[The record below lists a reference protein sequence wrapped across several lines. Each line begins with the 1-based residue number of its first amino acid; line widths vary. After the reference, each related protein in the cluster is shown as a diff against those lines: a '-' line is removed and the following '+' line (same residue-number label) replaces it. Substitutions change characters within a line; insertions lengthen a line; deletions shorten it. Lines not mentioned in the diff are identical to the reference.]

1 MRKIVILGLALLF
14 LVGCQSE
21 YEIFA
26 LDDQYYNNN
35 SINEIDSDGLNDLLE
50 SNESFAVFIYQPLCV
65 ASSNFEN
72 VLNEFLEEY
81 QISFYKVSFSDM
93 KETEL
98 SRDIK
103 YFPSFAVFDEGKL
116 VQSLDANSDDDTVYY
131 ESLDGFVQWFSE
143 FVLINENES

>member
-50 SNESFAVFIYQPLCV
+50 SNESLITI
-65 ASSNFEN
+65 S
-72 VLNEFLEEY
+72 LERM
-81 QISFYKVSFSDM
+81 I
-93 KETEL
+93 
-98 SRDIK
+98 
-103 YFPSFAVFDEGKL
+103 
-116 VQSLDANSDDDTVYY
+116 
-131 ESLDGFVQWFSE
+131 
-143 FVLINENES
+143 